1 MLKNEVNILLVSF
14 VRHIELQNFLITPHV
29 MRLEGRKT
37 PLTHSLTHS
46 PRPAP
51 DTPEANKS

>member
-1 MLKNEVNILLVSF
+1 LLVSF